1 MSAGGTPGWCEMFS
15 WGGRVE
21 EKGERREERGEKRG
35 GEEERGGETKR
46 LRRRRVE
53 GETR

>member
-21 EKGERREERGEKRG
+21 EMEREGRREEVNRKEEGRQRG
-35 GEEERGGETKR
+35 
-46 LRRRRVE
+46 
-53 GETR
+53 

>member
-21 EKGERREERGEKRG
+21 EMGEKG
-35 GEEERGGETKR
+35 EERGGEKERGGETNR
-46 LRRRRVE
+46 LRRRVE
-53 GETR
+53 GKERGQR

>member
-1 MSAGGTPGWCEMFS
+1 MFS

-53 GETR
+53 GETRKERGRR